1 MSVELVMSDGFVN
14 LVEQGIDVAIRVGN
28 LPDASLI
35 AQRIE
40 TTRRVTVASPAY
52 FERRGVPR
60 THDDLA
66 GHDCIVYTA
75 LATGN
80 EWYFEGK
87 DGPIKVRVSG
97 RLSANNS
104 EAVREAVLTGC
115 GIAVTP
121 TWLFRNELV
130 DGSVRHKNHSMR
142 GFVVEQKREREC
154 RSAAG
159 SRLRLNHSEITRTAM
174 LTGSRTIIDVTPQKA
189 SPSTLFGCPHPS
201 WEA

>member
-1 MSVELVMSDGFVN
+1 MSDGFVN

-28 LPDASLI
+28 FPDASLI

-75 LATGN
+75 IATGN

-142 GFVVEQKREREC
+142 GFVVEQKE
-154 RSAAG
+154 SASADLPPAQG
-159 SRLRLNHSEITRTAM
+159 
-174 LTGSRTIIDVTPQKA
+174 
-189 SPSTLFGCPHPS
+189 
-201 WEA
+201 